1 MSTKTELRQASFR
14 RLTKNEIDRRIDT
27 LVEGLALDSC
37 EPIGAESSM
46 PRWIAASDLIDRMR
60 PFIVLN

>member
-14 RLTKNEIDRRIDT
+14 RLTKGEIDRQIYT

-37 EPIGAESSM
+37 EPLGGESSL
-46 PRWIAASDLIDRMR
+46 PRWIAASELINRMR